1 MPYAPEF
8 MEQGYVWKCHSD
20 YRPPGRRRLYNAL
33 ALQEQC
39 VQPTLVPQLSA
50 AMLPVALALR
60 QMCGGNF

>member
-1 MPYAPEF
+1 MFGNATATTAP
-8 MEQGYVWKCHSD
+8 QVAAD
-20 YRPPGRRRLYNAL
+20 YTTR
-33 ALQEQC
+33 LQEQC